1 SWTAT
6 TGTQSENLTFLF
18 EPDNSISYVRIRP
31 SAASAAAQFLTALLP
46 VQTSAWS
53 SRMRIDPLS
62 ATDTGAGTVIA
73 PGSDLEER
81 WIFGTQGVDAKAA
94 GDLAPGVTSVTING
108 ERAVTSKSAGI
119 VQYPAVPVLLA
130 ITSSPESLTNRME
143 ASFTFT
149 SSGDGTTF
157 SCTLDSSAAAPCTSP
172 VTYGGL

>member
-1 SWTAT
+1 MQGLGRNGMSLGVRVVSPPSWTAT

-81 WIFGTQGVDAKAA
+81 
-94 GDLAPGVTSVTING
+94 
-108 ERAVTSKSAGI
+108 
-119 VQYPAVPVLLA
+119 
-130 ITSSPESLTNRME
+130 
-143 ASFTFT
+143 
-149 SSGDGTTF
+149 
-157 SCTLDSSAAAPCTSP
+157 
-172 VTYGGL
+172 